1 MDSQSRRISRDL
13 NYALQKHT
21 PRYRF
26 FQAVR
31 LLALSHGSRTPQTPH
46 NKDQGNAGVPRNL
59 RFRTPAT
66 LNFPA
71 SEIDQLK
78 PLDNTAEGAD
88 GMEMRVNFMGLTG
101 PSGALPTHYTELLIE
116 RRQFHRDGTAHAF
129 FDLFSHRSVSLFYSA
144 WRKYQFYVPFEQGER
159 GGFTRNLLDLT
170 GFGLERMQE
179 RLKTEA
185 PGVNPL
191 FFAFFSGLM
200 AQKPLSGAAISAFV
214 SGYFNVPVKLE
225 QFVGQWIAVPENEQ
239 TRLGKQANQLGLSAF
254 AGQRSWDQQTKIRLR
269 IGPLDHAR
277 FSELLPGENAAD
289 ALEQLIKL
297 CVGNDLACETQL
309 VLRKEDIPPPVIKQ
323 DKTGLRLGHNI
334 WLATQPIQQDADQ
347 MAYMLL
353 Q

>member
-1 MDSQSRRISRDL
+1 MDSPSRRISRDL
-13 NYALQKHT
+13 NDALKTHT

-31 LLALSHGSRTPQTPH
+31 LLALG
-46 NKDQGNAGVPRNL
+46 QGRHAKSAAGVPRNL

-66 LNFPA
+66 LSFPA
-71 SEIDQLK
+71 SEIDRLV
-78 PLDNTAEGAD
+78 AHEGASEEAETL
-88 GMEMRVNFMGLTG
+88 EMRVNFMGLTG
-101 PSGALPTHYTELLIE
+101 PSGALPTHYTELLIA

-129 FDLFSHRSVSLFYSA
+129 FDLFSHRAISLFYSA

-170 GFGLERMQE
+170 GFGLERIQE
-179 RLKTEA
+179 RLKAEA

-191 FFAFFSGLM
+191 FFAFFSGLA
-200 AQKPLSGAAISAFV
+200 AQKPLSAAAISAFV
-214 SGYFNVPVKLE
+214 SGYFNVAVKLE

-239 TRLGKQANQLGLSAF
+239 TRLSKQANQLGLSAF

-277 FSELLPGENAAD
+277 FSELLPGEDAAA
-289 ALEQLIKL
+289 ALNQLVKL

-309 VLRKEDIPPPVIKQ
+309 ILRKEEIPAPIVKQ
-323 DKTGLRLGHNI
+323 GQTGLRLGHNI
-334 WLATQPIQQDADQ
+334 WLATHPIQQDADQ

-353 Q
+353 H

>member
-1 MDSQSRRISRDL
+1 MESQSRRISCDL
-13 NYALQKHT
+13 NYTLKART

-31 LLALSHGSRTPQTPH
+31 LLALDQKGQGS
-46 NKDQGNAGVPRNL
+46 GNAGVPRNL

-71 SEIDQLK
+71 SEIDRLDTRKTEEQDSE
-78 PLDNTAEGAD
+78 PLQ
-88 GMEMRVNFMGLTG
+88 MQVNFMGLTG
-101 PSGALPTHYTELLIE
+101 PSGALPTHYTELLIA
-116 RRQFHRDGTAHAF
+116 RRQFHRDDTAHAF
-129 FDLFSHRSVSLFYSA
+129 FDLFSHRAISLFYSS

-159 GGFTRNLLDLT
+159 EGFTRNLLDLS
-170 GFGLERMQE
+170 GFGLARMQE
-179 RLKTEA
+179 RLKAEA
-185 PGVNPL
+185 PGVSPL
-191 FFAFFSGLM
+191 FFAYFAGLV
-200 AQKPLSGAAISAFV
+200 AQKPLSAAAISAFV
-214 SGYFNVPVKLE
+214 SGYFNVPVVLE

-239 TRLGKQANQLGLSAF
+239 SRLGQQAHQLGVSAF

-269 IGPLDHAR
+269 IGPLDHQR
-277 FSELLPGENAAD
+277 FSEFLPGADAAA

-309 VLRKEDIPPPVIKQ
+309 VLRKEDVPAPVLKQ
-323 DKTGLRLGHNI
+323 GQTGLRLGHNI
-334 WLATQPIQQDADQ
+334 WLATHPVQQDADQ

>member
-13 NYALQKHT
+13 NYALKAHT

-31 LLALSHGSRTPQTPH
+31 LLALGQDPQG
-46 NKDQGNAGVPRNL
+46 KCNAGVPRNL

-66 LNFPA
+66 LSFPA
-71 SEIDQLK
+71 SEIDLLK
-78 PLDNTAEGAD
+78 EHENTSEEAGSL
-88 GMEMRVNFMGLTG
+88 EMRVNFMGLTG

-129 FDLFSHRSVSLFYSA
+129 FDLFSHRAVSLFYSA

-191 FFAFFSGLM
+191 FFAYFSGLA
-200 AQKPLSGAAISAFV
+200 AQKPLSAAAICSFV
-214 SGYFNVPVKLE
+214 SGYFQVPVKLE
-225 QFVGQWIAVPENEQ
+225 QFVGQWIAVPEAEQ
-239 TRLGKQANQLGLSAF
+239 SRLGQQANQLGVSAF
-254 AGQRSWDQQTKIRLR
+254 AGQRAWDQQTKIRLR

-277 FSELLPGENAAD
+277 FSELLPGEDAAA
-289 ALEQLIKL
+289 ALEQLVKL

-309 VLRKEDIPPPVIKQ
+309 ILRKQDIPSPILKQ
-323 DKTGLRLGHNI
+323 DQTGLRLGHNI
-334 WLATQPIQQDADQ
+334 WLATHPIKQDADQ

-353 Q
+353 H

>member
-1 MDSQSRRISRDL
+1 MDSPSRRSNRDL
-13 NYALQKHT
+13 NDALKAQT

-31 LLALSHGSRTPQTPH
+31 LLALNQSTQDKKHGHGGLPP
-46 NKDQGNAGVPRNL
+46 NL

-66 LNFPA
+66 LSFPA
-71 SEIDQLK
+71 SEIDQLQAREATSEDQAA
-78 PLDNTAEGAD
+78 L
-88 GMEMRVNFMGLTG
+88 EMRVNFMGLTG

-116 RRQFHRDGTAHAF
+116 RRQFYRDGTAHAF
-129 FDLFSHRSVSLFYSA
+129 FDLFSHRAISLFYSA

-159 GGFTRNLLDLT
+159 GGFTRNLLDLA

-179 RLKTEA
+179 RLQTEA
-185 PGVNPL
+185 PGIQPL

-200 AQKPLSGAAISAFV
+200 AQKPLSAAAISAFV
-214 SGYFNVPVKLE
+214 SGYFGVPVKLE
-225 QFVGQWIAVPENEQ
+225 QFVGQWIAVPEKEQ
-239 TRLGKQANQLGLSAF
+239 TRLSKQANQLGLSAF
-254 AGQRSWDQQTKIRLR
+254 AGERSWDQQTKIRLR

-277 FSELLPGENAAD
+277 FSELLPGESAAD
-289 ALEQLIKL
+289 ALEQMVKL

-309 VLRKEDIPPPVIKQ
+309 VLRKEEIPPPIVKQ

-334 WLATQPIQQDADQ
+334 WLATHPVQQDADQ

-353 Q
+353 H

>member
-1 MDSQSRRISRDL
+1 MDSPSRRSNRNL
-13 NYALQKHT
+13 NDALKAQT

-31 LLALSHGSRTPQTPH
+31 LLALNQSTLDKKHGNGGLP
-46 NKDQGNAGVPRNL
+46 ANL

-66 LNFPA
+66 LSFPA
-71 SEIDQLK
+71 SEIDQLIARE
-78 PLDNTAEGAD
+78 NAEECSDAL
-88 GMEMRVNFMGLTG
+88 EMRVNFMGLTG

-129 FDLFSHRSVSLFYSA
+129 FDLFSHRTISLFYSA
-144 WRKYQFYVPFEQGER
+144 WRKYQFYVPFEQGDR
-159 GGFTRNLLDLT
+159 GGFTRNLLDIS

-179 RLKTEA
+179 RLKAEA
-185 PGVNPL
+185 PGIQPL
-191 FFAFFSGLM
+191 FFAFFAGLM
-200 AQKPLSGAAISAFV
+200 AQKPLSAAALSAFV

-225 QFVGQWIAVPENEQ
+225 QFVGQWIAVPEKEQ
-239 TRLGKQANQLGLSAF
+239 TRLSKQANQLGLSAF

-277 FSELLPGENAAD
+277 FSELLPGENAAE
-289 ALEQLIKL
+289 ALEQMVKL

-309 VLRKEDIPPPVIKQ
+309 VLRKEDIPPPIVKQ

-334 WLATQPIQQDADQ
+334 WLATHPVQQDADQ

-353 Q
+353 H

>member
-13 NYALQKHT
+13 NYSLKAHT

-31 LLALSHGSRTPQTPH
+31 LLALGQDHPEKS
-46 NKDQGNAGVPRNL
+46 NAGVPRNL

-66 LNFPA
+66 LSFPA
-71 SEIDQLK
+71 SEIDRLEEQ
-78 PLDNTAEGAD
+78 ASASEEAGAL
-88 GMEMRVNFMGLTG
+88 EMRVNFMGLTG

-129 FDLFSHRSVSLFYSA
+129 VDLFSHRAVSLFYSA

-159 GGFTRNLLDLT
+159 AGFTRNLLDLT

-179 RLKTEA
+179 RLKAEA

-191 FFAFFSGLM
+191 FFAYFSGLA
-200 AQKPLSGAAISAFV
+200 AQKPLSAAAISAFV
-214 SGYFNVPVKLE
+214 SGYFQVPMQLE
-225 QFVGQWIAVPENEQ
+225 QFVGQWIAVPEEEQ
-239 TRLGKQANQLGLSAF
+239 SRLGRQANQLGVSAF
-254 AGQRSWDQQTKIRLR
+254 AGQRAWDQQTKIRLR

-277 FSELLPGENAAD
+277 FSEMLPGEDAAA
-289 ALEQLIKL
+289 ALEQLVKL

-309 VLRKEDIPPPVIKQ
+309 VLRKEDIPPPVLKQ
-323 DKTGLRLGHNI
+323 GQTGLRLGHNI
-334 WLATQPIQQDADQ
+334 WLATHPVQQDADQ

-353 Q
+353 H